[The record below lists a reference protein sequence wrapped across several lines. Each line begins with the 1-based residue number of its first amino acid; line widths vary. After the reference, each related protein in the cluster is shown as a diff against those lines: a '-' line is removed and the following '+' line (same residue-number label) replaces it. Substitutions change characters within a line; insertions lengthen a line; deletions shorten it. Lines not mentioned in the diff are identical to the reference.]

1 MKKIISILGARP
13 QFIKAAVLSRIIHEK
28 NEIEELIVHTGQHY
42 DANMSEIF
50 FSEMKIP
57 PPKYNLAINGLQH
70 GAMTGQML
78 EKIEEVLIME
88 DPDLVL
94 VYGDTNTTL
103 AGALAAK
110 KLGIRVVHVEA
121 GLRSFNMNMPEEVN
135 RILTD
140 RISDLLLCPT
150 PGAVA
155 NLKAE
160 GFESFDSKIVL
171 SGDIMKESVS
181 FYGRLSAAK
190 STILKE
196 LGLINKPFVLA
207 TIHRQENTSDLN
219 RLKSILKGLNTISK
233 DCLVVLPVHPRTR
246 AVLETNKLEFEGL
259 LVDPVG
265 YYDMLEFLKHCSIV
279 VTDSGGLQKEAFFNQ
294 KPCVVIRDETEWV
307 ELVAYG
313 YAKLVGSDTSK
324 IKKAYLDF
332 IQNPPIYDKHIY
344 GDNVGEAIYMEIKNL
359 L

>member
-13 QFIKAAVLSRIIHEK
+13 QFIKAAVMSRIIREK

-42 DANMSEIF
+42 DANMSDIF
-50 FSEMKIP
+50 FSEMEIP
-57 PPKYNLAINGLQH
+57 EPSYNLEVHGLQH

-78 EKIEEVLIME
+78 EKIEKVLIAE
-88 DPDLVL
+88 RPDLVL
-94 VYGDTNTTL
+94 VYGDTNSTL

-110 KLGIRVVHVEA
+110 KLGISVVHIEA
-121 GLRSFNMNMPEEVN
+121 GLRSYNMNMPEEIN

-150 PGAVA
+150 PEAVA
-155 NLKAE
+155 NLRSE

-171 SGDIMKESVS
+171 SGDIMKESVA

-265 YYDMLEFLKHCSIV
+265 YYDMLEFLKHCSVV
-279 VTDSGGLQKEAFFNQ
+279 VTDSGGLQKEAFFNK
-294 KPCVVIRDETEWV
+294 KPCVIIRDETEWV
-307 ELVAYG
+307 ELVACG
-313 YAKLVGSDTSK
+313 YAKLVGSNAEN
-324 IKKAYLDF
+324 IKRAYLDF
-332 IQNPPIYDKHIY
+332 IEEPPVYDKHIY
-344 GDNVGEAIYMEIKNL
+344 GENVGETIYKEIKNL
-359 L
+359 M

>member
-13 QFIKAAVLSRIIHEK
+13 QFIKAAVMSRIIREK

-42 DANMSEIF
+42 DANMSDIF
-50 FSEMKIP
+50 FSEMEIP
-57 PPKYNLAINGLQH
+57 APSYNLAVHGLQH

-78 EKIEEVLIME
+78 EKIEKVLIE
-88 DPDLVL
+88 ESPDLVL
-94 VYGDTNTTL
+94 VYGDTNSTL

-110 KLGIRVVHVEA
+110 KLGIRVAHIEA
-121 GLRSFNMNMPEEVN
+121 GLRSYNMNMPEEVN

-150 PGAVA
+150 PEAVA
-155 NLKAE
+155 NLRSE

-171 SGDIMKESVS
+171 SGDIMKESVA

-265 YYDMLEFLKHCSIV
+265 YYDMLEFLKHCSVV
-279 VTDSGGLQKEAFFNQ
+279 VTDSGGLQKEAFFNK
-294 KPCVVIRDETEWV
+294 KPCVIIRDETEWV
-307 ELVAYG
+307 ELVACG
-313 YAKLVGSDTSK
+313 YAKLVGSDAEK
-324 IKKAYLDF
+324 IKRAYLDF
-332 IQNPPIYDKHIY
+332 IEEPPVYDKHIY
-344 GDNVGEAIYMEIKNL
+344 GENVGETIYKEIKNL
-359 L
+359 M